1 MYKIGVFSDLTG
13 LTIKTLRYYDQ
24 IGLLKP
30 SKDNFTNYRYYDEK
44 DIETYKKIVYLKSL
58 GFTLEEIKNN
68 IDNISIELLDSK
80 INELTAKRDY
90 LETQIVGLNNLRK
103 EIKVK
108 TLK

>member
-1 MYKIGVFSDLTG
+1 MYKIGVFSEITG
-13 LTIKTLRYYDQ
+13 LSIKALRYYDE

-44 DIETYKKIVYLKSL
+44 DIETFKKIVYLKSL

-68 IDNISIELLDSK
+68 IDDMSIELIDSK
-80 INELTAKRDY
+80 IIDLTEKRDCLDKQ
-90 LETQIVGLNNLRK
+90 LEGLKELRK

-108 TLK
+108 TLN

>member
-1 MYKIGVFSDLTG
+1 MYKIGVFSEITG
-13 LTIKTLRYYDQ
+13 LSIKALRYYDE

-30 SKDNFTNYRYYDEK
+30 SKDNYTNYRYYDDK
-44 DIETYKKIVYLKSL
+44 DIETFKKIVYLKSL

-68 IDNISIELLDSK
+68 IDDISIELIDSK
-80 INELTAKRDY
+80 IIDITEKRDY
-90 LETQIVGLNNLRK
+90 LDKQLIGLNNLRN

>member
-13 LTIKTLRYYDQ
+13 LSTKALRYYDE

-30 SKDNFTNYRYYDEK
+30 SKDDFTNYRYYNDK

-68 IDNISIELLDSK
+68 IDGISIELIDSK
-80 INELTAKRDY
+80 IIDLTDKRYRIDKQLEELEK
-90 LETQIVGLNNLRK
+90 LRK

-108 TLK
+108 ILK